1 MNSHARCIPVFRI
14 LIFLA
19 ILTCTATA
27 QTPAAPQ
34 YISPSETGPHG
45 SAPGMWVKVL
55 TKESS
60 PGPVEYAVIFRAG
73 DDPYAGLT
81 QFAAQYHVQSAH
93 FTAIGAFKDARLGF
107 YDPQKKMYRLIP
119 IDTQVEVVS
128 LVGDIAQLNGKP
140 AVHIHCVVSM
150 PDGHALGGHFL
161 SAHVQPLLEVFVTAD
176 PVMLQKKHDDA
187 TGLNL
192 MDPGTN

>member
-1 MNSHARCIPVFRI
+1 MKLFARWI

-19 ILTCTATA
+19 IPTTAAIA
-27 QTPAAPQ
+27 QTQSAPQ

-45 SAPGMWVKVL
+45 SAPRMWVKRL
-55 TKESS
+55 TEERSQ
-60 PGPVEYAVIFRAG
+60 GPVEYAVIFRDG

-81 QFAAQYHVQSAH
+81 QFAAQYHVMSAH

-119 IDTQVEVVS
+119 INSQVEVAS

-140 AVHIHCVVSM
+140 AVHMHCVVSM
-150 PDGHALGGHFL
+150 PDGRAMGGHFL
-161 SAHVQPLLEVFVTAD
+161 SAHVGPLLEVFVTAD
-176 PVMLQKKHDDA
+176 PVRLEKKHDAETD
-187 TGLNL
+187 LNL

>member
-1 MNSHARCIPVFRI
+1 MNCFARCTLV
-14 LIFLA
+14 FLA
-19 ILTCTATA
+19 IFTAASSA
-27 QTPAAPQ
+27 QQQSAPQ

-45 SAPGMWVKVL
+45 SAPDMWVKVL
-55 TKESS
+55 TPEKSS
-60 PGPVEYAVIFRAG
+60 TTEYAVIFRTG

-81 QFAAQYHVQSAH
+81 QFAAKYHIQSAH
-93 FTAIGAFKDARLGF
+93 FTAIGAFHDVRLGF
-107 YDPQKKMYRLIP
+107 YDPDKKMYRLIP

-140 AVHIHCVVSM
+140 AVHMHCVVSM

-176 PVMLQKKHDDA
+176 PVALHKKHDDA
-187 TGLNL
+187 TGLTL

>member
-1 MNSHARCIPVFRI
+1 MKLLARWI
-14 LIFLA
+14 LVFLA
-19 ILTCTATA
+19 VITTVAAA
-27 QTPAAPQ
+27 QAQAAPQ
-34 YISPSETGPHG
+34 YIAPSETGPHG

-55 TKESS
+55 TKEKG
-60 PGPVEYAVIFRAG
+60 PVPVEYAVIFRAG

-81 QFAAQYHVQSAH
+81 QFAAQYHVMSAH

-150 PDGHALGGHFL
+150 PDGRALGGHFL
-161 SAHVQPLLEVFVTAD
+161 SAHVNPLLEVFVTAD
-176 PVMLQKKHDDA
+176 PVLLQKKHDAETD
-187 TGLNL
+187 LNL
-192 MDPGTN
+192 MDPGTR

>member
-1 MNSHARCIPVFRI
+1 MNCFARCILV
-14 LIFLA
+14 FLA
-19 ILTCTATA
+19 ICTGAASA
-27 QTPAAPQ
+27 QTQGAPQ
-34 YISPSETGPHG
+34 YIAPSETGPHG

-55 TKESS
+55 TTAKGSA
-60 PGPVEYAVIFRAG
+60 PVEYAVIFRDG

-81 QFAAQYHVQSAH
+81 QFAAQYHVMSAH
-93 FTAIGAFKDARLGF
+93 FTAIGAFRDARLGF

-140 AVHIHCVVSM
+140 AVHMHCVVSM
-150 PDGHALGGHFL
+150 PDGSTLGGHFL

-176 PVMLQKKHDDA
+176 PVALQKKHDDA

-192 MDPGTN
+192 MDPGAN

>member
-1 MNSHARCIPVFRI
+1 MKLFARSIPVF
-14 LIFLA
+14 FAACLA
-19 ILTCTATA
+19 LCSSAALA
-27 QTPAAPQ
+27 QQPSPQ

-55 TKESS
+55 TNGAASA
-60 PGPVEYAVIFRAG
+60 PVEYAVIFRNG

-81 QFAAQYHVQSAH
+81 RFAAEHHVQSAH
-93 FTAIGAFKDARLGF
+93 FTAIGAFHDARLGF
-107 YDPQKKMYRLIP
+107 YDPDKKMYRLIP

-150 PDGHALGGHFL
+150 PDGHALGGHL
-161 SAHVQPLLEVFVTAD
+161 LGAHVDPLLEVFVTAD
-176 PVMLQKKHDDA
+176 PIALHKKHDDV
-187 TGLNL
+187 TGLSL
-192 MDPGTN
+192 MDPGTE

>member
-1 MNSHARCIPVFRI
+1 MKLLARWI
-14 LIFLA
+14 LVFLA
-19 ILTCTATA
+19 VFTTVAATQA
-27 QTPAAPQ
+27 QAAPQ
-34 YISPSETGPHG
+34 YIAPSETGPHG

-55 TKESS
+55 TKEKG
-60 PGPVEYAVIFRAG
+60 PVPVEYAVIFRAG

-81 QFAAQYHVQSAH
+81 QFAAQYHVMSAH

-150 PDGHALGGHFL
+150 PDGRALGGHFL
-161 SAHVQPLLEVFVTAD
+161 SAHVNPLLEVFVTAD
-176 PVMLQKKHDDA
+176 PVLLQKKHDAETD
-187 TGLNL
+187 LNL
-192 MDPGTN
+192 MDPGTK